1 MVIVGFVSIQLPEMK
16 ANYLLVKN
24 ISATGLQWSDYRER
38 DPAWVQRV
46 QAELYG
52 LYGAGKLKPYVS
64 ARFPLEQFADAL
76 ACFVERRVQGKMILG
91 SDPCG

>member
-1 MVIVGFVSIQLPEMK
+1 VIVGFASMRLPDIK

-38 DPAWVQRV
+38 DPLWVQRV

-52 LYGAGKLKPYVS
+52 LWQQGKLKPYVS
-64 ARFPLEQFADAL
+64 ARFALERYADAL
-76 ACFVERRVQGKMILG
+76 AGFVERRVQGKMILL
-91 SDPCG
+91 P